1 MREKLVPLVSAAVV
15 VLLQI
20 VVAPVIAIYSVVP
33 SFIVAFVIVLS
44 IVRPEDTTYVYAFVM
59 GIISDLFTQVPFGL
73 TPLLLLIISFALS
86 RVFEVLDKSSIAM
99 VLVSCAVSLLFYE
112 MIVVIVQLVLGYPAA
127 FFDLIAARALPAT
140 IFNLFCVFFSI
151 WWRANSLMFRRAMK
165 RGRWIKNNVSAKGY
179 VLCSPLS
186 LSLSYRSF
194 LSLLRSWCS
203 SAGVRPL
210 RMCACA
216 TRWACAPFLQ
226 WVFQR
231 KLQRSMAQASATLPI
246 LRRALPHRVQLM
258 LSAIVSLRSGS
269 SLRLLSARL
278 L

>member
-15 VLLQI
+15 VLLQV

-33 SFIVAFVIVLS
+33 NFIVAFVIVLS

-112 MIVVIVQLVLGYPAA
+112 MIVQLVLGYPAA

-140 IFNLFCVFFSI
+140 IFNLILCVLLYLVARKFPDVSSGNEA
-151 WWRANSLMFRRAMK
+151 WTVDKKQRFR
-165 RGRWIKNNVSAKGY
+165 
-179 VLCSPLS
+179 
-186 LSLSYRSF
+186 
-194 LSLLRSWCS
+194 
-203 SAGVRPL
+203 
-210 RMCACA
+210 
-216 TRWACAPFLQ
+216 
-226 WVFQR
+226 
-231 KLQRSMAQASATLPI
+231 
-246 LRRALPHRVQLM
+246 
-258 LSAIVSLRSGS
+258 
-269 SLRLLSARL
+269 
-278 L
+278 

>member
-15 VLLQI
+15 VLLQV

-33 SFIVAFVIVLS
+33 NFIVAFVIVLS

-99 VLVSCAVSLLFYE
+99 VLVSCAVLLFYE

-140 IFNLFCVFFSI
+140 IFNLILCVLLYLVARKFPDVSSGNEA
-151 WWRANSLMFRRAMK
+151 WTVDKKQRFR
-165 RGRWIKNNVSAKGY
+165 
-179 VLCSPLS
+179 
-186 LSLSYRSF
+186 
-194 LSLLRSWCS
+194 
-203 SAGVRPL
+203 
-210 RMCACA
+210 
-216 TRWACAPFLQ
+216 
-226 WVFQR
+226 
-231 KLQRSMAQASATLPI
+231 
-246 LRRALPHRVQLM
+246 
-258 LSAIVSLRSGS
+258 
-269 SLRLLSARL
+269 
-278 L
+278 

>member
-15 VLLQI
+15 VLLQV

-33 SFIVAFVIVLS
+33 NFIVAFVIVLS
-44 IVRPEDTTYVYAFVM
+44 IVRPEDTTYVYAFV

-140 IFNLFCVFFSI
+140 IFNLILCVLLYLVARKFPDVSSGNEA
-151 WWRANSLMFRRAMK
+151 WTVDKKQRFR
-165 RGRWIKNNVSAKGY
+165 
-179 VLCSPLS
+179 
-186 LSLSYRSF
+186 
-194 LSLLRSWCS
+194 
-203 SAGVRPL
+203 
-210 RMCACA
+210 
-216 TRWACAPFLQ
+216 
-226 WVFQR
+226 
-231 KLQRSMAQASATLPI
+231 
-246 LRRALPHRVQLM
+246 
-258 LSAIVSLRSGS
+258 
-269 SLRLLSARL
+269 
-278 L
+278 

>member
-15 VLLQI
+15 VLLQV
-20 VVAPVIAIYSVVP
+20 VVAPVIAIYSN
-33 SFIVAFVIVLS
+33 FIVAFVIVLS

-140 IFNLFCVFFSI
+140 IFNLILCVLLYLVARKFPDVSSGNEA
-151 WWRANSLMFRRAMK
+151 WTVDKKQRFR
-165 RGRWIKNNVSAKGY
+165 
-179 VLCSPLS
+179 
-186 LSLSYRSF
+186 
-194 LSLLRSWCS
+194 
-203 SAGVRPL
+203 
-210 RMCACA
+210 
-216 TRWACAPFLQ
+216 
-226 WVFQR
+226 
-231 KLQRSMAQASATLPI
+231 
-246 LRRALPHRVQLM
+246 
-258 LSAIVSLRSGS
+258 
-269 SLRLLSARL
+269 
-278 L
+278 

>member
-112 MIVVIVQLVLGYPAA
+112 MIVVIVQLVLGYPGG
-127 FFDLIAARALPAT
+127 
-140 IFNLFCVFFSI
+140 V
-151 WWRANSLMFRRAMK
+151 
-165 RGRWIKNNVSAKGY
+165 
-179 VLCSPLS
+179 
-186 LSLSYRSF
+186 
-194 LSLLRSWCS
+194 LRSDRSARSSGNDFQPYSVCS
-203 SAGVRPL
+203 SLFGG
-210 RMCACA
+210 
-216 TRWACAPFLQ
+216 
-226 WVFQR
+226 
-231 KLQRSMAQASATLPI
+231 AQIP
-246 LRRALPHRVQLM
+246 
-258 LSAIVSLRSGS
+258 
-269 SLRLLSARL
+269 
-278 L
+278 